1 MAHIAEG
8 PENPSGHHPPAFLFD
23 TLIGHEERHECQM
36 VEEDRGSGL
45 SAENIY
51 IYVTLVHIELINN
64 TVTIALEPGFISPPH
79 FNFAHQA
86 VLYLRNTKTCA
97 AK

>member
-23 TLIGHEERHECQM
+23 ALIGHEERHECQM

-45 SAENIY
+45 SAENIC
-51 IYVTLVHIELINN
+51 IYNPCAHLIDK
-64 TVTIALEPGFISPPH
+64 
-79 FNFAHQA
+79 Q
-86 VLYLRNTKTCA
+86 YCYY
-97 AK
+97 